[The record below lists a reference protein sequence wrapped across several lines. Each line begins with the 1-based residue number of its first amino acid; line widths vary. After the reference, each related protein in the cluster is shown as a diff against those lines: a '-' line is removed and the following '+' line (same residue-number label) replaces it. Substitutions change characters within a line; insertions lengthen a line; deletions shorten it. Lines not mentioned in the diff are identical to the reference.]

1 MMAFAAEMLKS
12 ATGSWDADGIHSEAE
27 YTDKCPG
34 TLAMVIKTASVYI
47 AEMNKM
53 QKEQAVMFDELYDD
67 EELSDYEPVSVAI
80 VDSVE

>member
-1 MMAFAAEMLKS
+1 
-12 ATGSWDADGIHSEAE
+12 
-27 YTDKCPG
+27 
-34 TLAMVIKTASVYI
+34 
-47 AEMNKM
+47 M